1 VKKTYTLLEGS
12 SGVIRGGWGAENAN
26 HVDGK
31 ESEEVELHTEE
42 LWVGLAVGW

>member
-31 ESEEVELHTEE
+31 ESEEVELHAEE